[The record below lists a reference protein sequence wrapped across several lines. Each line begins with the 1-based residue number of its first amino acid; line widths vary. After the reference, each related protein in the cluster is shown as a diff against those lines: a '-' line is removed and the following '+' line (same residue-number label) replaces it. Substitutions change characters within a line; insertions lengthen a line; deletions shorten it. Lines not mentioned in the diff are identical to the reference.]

1 MKIELVFNKS
11 VVSVTTELVFSKNK
25 FNIITK
31 QTHKRWPAL
40 ILFHY
45 KGNPPTA
52 LEKWRSQCVTW
63 LWLKLKDFLQNIF
76 YLPLSLEHEKHGQK
90 SVGLHGR

>member
-31 QTHKRWPAL
+31 QTHKR
-40 ILFHY
+40 
-45 KGNPPTA
+45 
-52 LEKWRSQCVTW
+52 
-63 LWLKLKDFLQNIF
+63 
-76 YLPLSLEHEKHGQK
+76 
-90 SVGLHGR
+90 